1 MTVAAGGKIDVSG
14 RGYRGGVMK
23 TNGERGY
30 GPGSGY
36 FPGGG
41 SAGSVFQ
48 YEGTINAAPSH
59 GGCGAHY
66 IDVNTRSVKSALPY
80 DNPAAPELP
89 GSGGYSTTWGAGG
102 SGGGAVLIEA
112 DARVT
117 VDGSILADGGDN
129 NNDYRASPGSGG
141 SIRIVCSSIAGSGLI
156 SAQGGDG
163 YSMTAANYALPAG
176 GGCISIEYDS
186 EIQESSA
193 VVGMKID
200 AGSGVYGRTG
210 IKSRT
215 AEYSDWRDADPGTLH
230 FTDTKILD
238 TLLGN
243 GLSGAIKGCPVYE
256 RDSDLAMLWGYVRF
270 ADEAVSIRIGGD
282 LAISGDGVRL
292 EIGAVAATNRTAIV
306 TLYGGDRASRLS
318 ISGDMTL
325 TGASRFDVRA
335 ATTNITEKFG
345 AFVSVGG
352 TLTIGTNAAV
362 FAWSDQITPS
372 SPFFEVGN
380 LHVAT
385 GGVFSASRRGGA
397 GGINQHACVSYRKSD
412 LISVQACGLKTKG
425 AGHGGAGGGGS
436 DTSSAWGV
444 AYDDAHRPWL
454 PGSGAGS
461 YNDYSIGGNGG
472 GAVIVSATN
481 GFIRIDG
488 TVSADG
494 ENGGWASRSHGFGG
508 GGAGGTILL
517 ECKVF
522 TGSETG
528 KLSAQGGTTTP
539 ELSNDGSVVVSCGAG
554 GGGRI
559 AVWCGSPWTGV
570 EPKSRI
576 TSVVEFLGSDY
587 GEWFSYK
594 GMFSAAGGV
603 AKGAHAVERNH
614 GKDGTVY
621 FHHVKAP
628 PKDLTLRVR

>member
-1 MTVAAGGKIDVSG
+1 
-14 RGYRGGVMK
+14 
-23 TNGERGY
+23 
-30 GPGSGY
+30 
-36 FPGGG
+36 
-41 SAGSVFQ
+41 
-48 YEGTINAAPSH
+48 
-59 GGCGAHY
+59 
-66 IDVNTRSVKSALPY
+66 
-80 DNPAAPELP
+80 
-89 GSGGYSTTWGAGG
+89 
-102 SGGGAVLIEA
+102 
-112 DARVT
+112 
-117 VDGSILADGGDN
+117 
-129 NNDYRASPGSGG
+129 
-141 SIRIVCSSIAGSGLI
+141 
-156 SAQGGDG
+156 
-163 YSMTAANYALPAG
+163 
-176 GGCISIEYDS
+176 
-186 EIQESSA
+186 
-193 VVGMKID
+193 
-200 AGSGVYGRTG
+200 
-210 IKSRT
+210 
-215 AEYSDWRDADPGTLH
+215 
-230 FTDTKILD
+230 
-238 TLLGN
+238 
-243 GLSGAIKGCPVYE
+243 
-256 RDSDLAMLWGYVRF
+256 
-270 ADEAVSIRIGGD
+270 
-282 LAISGDGVRL
+282 
-292 EIGAVAATNRTAIV
+292 
-306 TLYGGDRASRLS
+306 
-318 ISGDMTL
+318 
-325 TGASRFDVRA
+325 VRA

-472 GAVIVSATN
+472 GAVIVSATK